1 MKPIALALSLAAS
14 LFASPPYVA
23 NVVHGE
29 LISVV
34 IPPPLLKRDMNAS
47 NTIRS
52 ETGDYK
58 PARYSFPAA
67 HVPERALHRL
77 TDLYR
82 YDRRRD
88 VPIVSSGGDWI
99 IAEYYLAG
107 SHIPVARFQML
118 GKHVQRQEQLDR
130 TGRTVRT
137 IAIGWE
143 DAAGAHPTWIRVLDA
158 NHKLIAL
165 AWRKRA
171 FTQAPDENDVPAD
184 SDLAF
189 GTPDRAIKWQSKAAF
204 LTAYDID
211 LDARGLSGHK
221 MSVSASM
228 R

>member
-1 MKPIALALSLAAS
+1 MKSVAFALSLAAS
-14 LFASPPYVA
+14 LAAAPPYTSS
-23 NVVHGE
+23 VVHGE
-29 LISVV
+29 LVSIAL
-34 IPPPLLKRDMNAS
+34 PPPLLKLDMNAS
-47 NTIRS
+47 NAIRS

-67 HVPERALHRL
+67 HVPERAPHRL

-88 VPIVSSGGDWI
+88 VPIVSSGGDWV

-130 TGRTVRT
+130 AGRTVRT

-143 DAAGAHPTWIRVLDA
+143 DESGAHPTWIRVLDA
-158 NHKLIAL
+158 NHKLIAM
-165 AWRKRA
+165 AWRTRA
-171 FTQAPDENDVPAD
+171 FTQAPDENDVPDD

-189 GTPDRAIKWQSKAAF
+189 GIPDRAIKWHSKAAF
-204 LTAYDID
+204 VAAFDID
-211 LDARGLSGHK
+211 LDARGLSGQK
-221 MSVSASM
+221 KSPSAPM